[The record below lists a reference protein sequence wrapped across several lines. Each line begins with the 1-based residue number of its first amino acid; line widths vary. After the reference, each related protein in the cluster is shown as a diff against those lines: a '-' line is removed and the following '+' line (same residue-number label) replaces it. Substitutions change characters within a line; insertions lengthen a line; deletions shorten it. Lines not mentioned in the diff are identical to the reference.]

1 MHYATLDAG
10 SHLAAIQLE
19 RCVIQSQ
26 ALHSHQYFMSFCT
39 GLANQFARNAHRQLP
54 SCPLEFQV
62 DQFRDYRAKQEGK
75 QTALPCCSH
84 LNYSTFM
91 LLAPAG
97 LVSNLPCKYSVPDLY
112 RLRTYITRR
121 STRQPPV
128 TATQSGGGRRG
139 RLGTRLTTIPR
150 RVDYYFAGS
159 WTRQLL
165 WTAIAFA
172 TGFYAANTVSL
183 SFGALSINDVV
194 AAAVTVLFVEI
205 CSYLYYTAS
214 KRTLRLVFLN
224 AFKWGVCAAL
234 IIDAFK
240 LGG

>member
-1 MHYATLDAG
+1 
-10 SHLAAIQLE
+10 
-19 RCVIQSQ
+19 
-26 ALHSHQYFMSFCT
+26 
-39 GLANQFARNAHRQLP
+39 
-54 SCPLEFQV
+54 
-62 DQFRDYRAKQEGK
+62 
-75 QTALPCCSH
+75 
-84 LNYSTFM
+84 M
-91 LLAPAG
+91 LLASTRLFTNLTYKTLLPG
-97 LVSNLPCKYSVPDLY
+97 LS
-112 RLRTYITRR
+112 RIRTLTRR
-121 STRQPPV
+121 ADSKVARTTV
-128 TATQSGGGRRG
+128 SQSGDGRRG
-139 RLGTRLTTIPR
+139 RLGTRLTTLPR

-159 WTRQLL
+159 FTRQLL

-205 CSYLYYTAS
+205 CSYLYYSAS

-224 AFKWGVCAAL
+224 AFKWGVCVAL

>member
-1 MHYATLDAG
+1 MVL
-10 SHLAAIQLE
+10 LL
-19 RCVIQSQ
+19 V
-26 ALHSHQYFMSFCT
+26 
-39 GLANQFARNAHRQLP
+39 LP
-54 SCPLEFQV
+54 PLEV
-62 DQFRDYRAKQEGK
+62 
-75 QTALPCCSH
+75 
-84 LNYSTFM
+84 M
-91 LLAPAG
+91 LLAPTGITVNFSSKTTLA
-97 LVSNLPCKYSVPDLY
+97 
-112 RLRTYITRR
+112 RTVARCIRARKIHRKQTP
-121 STRQPPV
+121 T
-128 TATQSGGGRRG
+128 TASQSGGGRRG
-139 RLGTRLTTIPR
+139 RLGTQLTTLPR

-159 WTRQLL
+159 WRRQLL

-205 CSYLYYTAS
+205 CSYLYYSAS